1 MTDDAR
7 DQFCRR
13 EKNIHHQSGESG
25 AQAALEAV
33 GLHAEL
39 LTTKHPKDM
48 KEFFPSSSF
57 SSSSSIFG
65 FDYEDENDDE
75 DD

>member
-1 MTDDAR
+1 
-7 DQFCRR
+7 
-13 EKNIHHQSGESG
+13 
-25 AQAALEAV
+25 LEAV